1 MNAATTCN
9 TCHHAARPLP
19 TDWTV
24 VEFFDRA
31 VVAQEA
37 VFRTACTAVPDAEK
51 PCLKPAPAANTI
63 TLTERQKIGLQ
74 ANYQTEALLR
84 ALAHSVTTGDTEALP
99 YLVQAMAPR
108 LLVLND
114 ISMAAIA
121 DGEPLDSLRE
131 RLQGG
136 AA

>member
-1 MNAATTCN
+1 MSAAVSIT
-9 TCHHAARPLP
+9 AR
-19 TDWTV
+19 
-24 VEFFDRA
+24 
-31 VVAQEA
+31 QHI
-37 VFRTACTAVPDAEK
+37 
-51 PCLKPAPAANTI
+51 N
-63 TLTERQKIGLQ
+63 LQ

-84 ALAHSVTTGDTEALP
+84 ALVHSVTTGDTEGLP

-121 DGEPLDSLRE
+121 DGEPLSSLRE
-131 RLQGG
+131 RLKGD